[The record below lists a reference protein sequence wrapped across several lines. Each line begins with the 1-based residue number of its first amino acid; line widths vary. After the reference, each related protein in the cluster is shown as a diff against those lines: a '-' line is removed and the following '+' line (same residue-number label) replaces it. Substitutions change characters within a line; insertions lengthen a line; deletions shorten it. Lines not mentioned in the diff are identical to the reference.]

1 MNPESLPAR
10 RPADDGPAYLHGL
23 NPAQRNAVEA
33 GDGPLLVLSGAGT
46 GKTRVLTARVAHLL
60 ATGRTSPGGTLVVTF
75 TNRAAREMRERV
87 EGLTGLQAGG
97 WWLGTFHALGARILR
112 RHAEQ
117 AGLRD
122 DFAILDADDQL
133 RVLRQIVSGAGIDPA
148 RWTPKNLRHF
158 IERWK
163 NLGLAPGRADEEGAD
178 FADGRGHALY
188 AAYQERLREL
198 NAADFGD
205 LLLHNLTLFRDA
217 ETLRAWQERFRH
229 ILVDEYQDTNTAQ
242 YLWLRLLAG
251 GHGNLCVVGDED
263 QSIYA
268 WRGAD
273 IGNILRFEKDF
284 PAATVVRLEQNY
296 RSTGHIL
303 GAASALIA
311 KNTARLGKTLWT
323 ADGEGAPV
331 LVRGVRDGEQEA
343 HAVADDIEALRDSG
357 TDLGEVA
364 VLVRTT
370 ALTRGFEERFLQIGL
385 PYRIVGG
392 VRFYE
397 RLEIRDAL
405 AYLRL
410 VRRRGDDLALERVVN
425 RPKRGVGA
433 TTLRRIAERAR
444 GERTSLEDATRGLL
458 DAGAVR
464 GRAGPALGT
473 FLDGLGAWR
482 ERAQS
487 LPPQELARTVLEE
500 SGYLEMWRN
509 DRTPEAAGRV
519 ENLEELVNAI
529 GEFPNLGGFLDHVA
543 LVQEIDGG
551 SGEGRVSLMTL
562 HAAKGLEFEVVF
574 LPGWEDGLFPHEL
587 ALRDGGS
594 AGLEEER
601 RLAYVGLT
609 RARREAR
616 ISSAAR
622 RMHRGLWRD
631 QFPSMFLAELPEEH
645 VEVEALADGAASPG
659 RDVVR
664 PAIGDRRSSYH
675 RYTDRAGVIDVTPRP
690 VRPESSGA
698 DYEDGARVFHQKFG
712 YGSVVSVDGNALE
725 VDFETSGRK
734 KILCDYVEPA
744 PAS

>member
-1 MNPESLPAR
+1 MNAESAPAHL
-10 RPADDGPAYLHGL
+10 DGL
-23 NPAQRNAVEA
+23 NPEQRRAVEA

-46 GKTRVLTARVAHLL
+46 GKTRVLTSRIAHLL
-60 ATGRTSPGGTLVVTF
+60 AGGRTRPGETLVVTF

-87 EGLTGLQAGG
+87 EGLTGLSASG

-117 AGLRD
+117 AGLRP
-122 DFAILDADDQL
+122 DFSILDSDDQL
-133 RVLRQIVSGAGIDPA
+133 RVLRQVVGDAGIDPA
-148 RWTPKNLRHF
+148 RWTPRNLRHA

-163 NLGLAPGRADEEGAD
+163 NLGLAPGRADDDGAD
-178 FADGRGHALY
+178 FANGRGHALY
-188 AAYQERLREL
+188 AAYQERLRAL

-205 LLLHNLTLFRDA
+205 LLLHNLALFRDA
-217 ETLRAWQERFRH
+217 AVLEAWQGRFRH

-251 GHGNLCVVGDED
+251 GSGNLCVVGDED

-284 PAATVVRLEQNY
+284 PEATVIRLEQNY

-311 KNTARLGKTLWT
+311 RNTMRLGKTLWT

-331 LVRGVRDGEQEA
+331 LVRAARDSEEEA
-343 HAVADDIEALRDSG
+343 RAVADDIEALRDAG
-357 TDLGEVA
+357 TDPGDVA

-392 VRFYE
+392 VHFYE
-397 RLEIRDAL
+397 RLEIRDAV

-410 VRRRGDDLALERVVN
+410 ARRRGDDLAFERVVN
-425 RPKRGVGA
+425 RPRRGVGA
-433 TTLRRIAERAR
+433 TTLRHIAGRAR
-444 GERTSLEDATRGLL
+444 EGRTSLEEAARALL
-458 DAGAVR
+458 DAERIR
-464 GRAGPALGT
+464 GRARAALRG
-473 FLDGLGAWR
+473 FLDDVESWR
-482 ERAQS
+482 ERAAS
-487 LPPQELARTVLEE
+487 EPPQDLARAVLEG
-500 SGYLEMWRN
+500 SGYLDTWRN
-509 DRTPEAAGRV
+509 DRAPEAAGRV
-519 ENLEELVNAI
+519 ESLEELVNAI

-543 LVQEIDGG
+543 LVQDHEGG
-551 SGEGRVSLMTL
+551 PDEGRVSLMTL

-587 ALRDGGS
+587 ALREGGA

-616 ISSAAR
+616 ISFAAR
-622 RMHRGLWRD
+622 RMQRGFWHD
-631 QFPSMFLAELPEEH
+631 QFPSAFLAELPEGH
-645 VEVEALADGAASPG
+645 VRLESASDGPVAPPG

-664 PAIGDRRSSYH
+664 PAIGSRRSTYH
-675 RYTDRAGVIDVTPRP
+675 RYTDRTGVIDVTPRP
-690 VRPESSGA
+690 PRPGGGNSS
-698 DYEDGARVFHQKFG
+698 YEDGARVFHQKFG

-725 VDFETSGRK
+725 IDFETSGRK
-734 KILCDYVEPA
+734 KILRDYVEPA